1 MNLRSLIPGGRNH
14 QMALRRDFNNP
25 FLSLQQEIDRL
36 FDDFGRGFPSFG
48 GARMAELTPA
58 MDVKETDKAIEITAE
73 LPGLEEK
80 DIEIDVSD
88 NMLTLRGEKKAESE
102 EQGQDYRLMERS
114 YGSFYRSFTLPP
126 GIDADNIEAKMSK
139 GVLKL
144 TLPKSPQA
152 PHKKIAVK
160 RDG

>member
-1 MNLRSLIPGGRNH
+1 MNFKSLVPGGRNH
-14 QMALRRDFNNP
+14 QMARRDFNNP

-36 FDDFGRGFPSFG
+36 FDDFGRGFPSIG

-80 DIEIDVSD
+80 DVEIDVSD

-102 EQGQDYRLMERS
+102 EQGQDFRMMERS

-126 GIDADNIEAKMSK
+126 GIDADKIQAKMSK
-139 GVLKL
+139 GVLTL
-144 TLPKSPQA
+144 TLPKTPEA
-152 PHKKIAVK
+152 PRKKIEVK
-160 RDG
+160 REG